1 MTAVRTDNAAAADS
15 AGGYTSTA
23 LWEKIRYHPA
33 RFIFVVYVAFLLA
46 CVVAGILYRDQFGFI
61 DERNIALL
69 LRGMP
74 VLGFITLGVG
84 VLMIAGEYRDQ
95 FGFIDERN
103 IALLL
108 RGMPVLDLSVG
119 GVYVVAPYVAGTLF
133 HQGEWPLGLAFMV
146 GLAAALIVGL
156 MNGLATVKLNIPSF
170 ITTLGMMFLLR
181 GFMRAISGA
190 GASSSVDTKQA
201 SLYPGEFVENLLSG
215 SVGVMQAQFLWFIGF
230 AILAYLMLYRNR
242 FGNHLFAVGGNR
254 EAAISIG
261 INVGGVKIV
270 AFMLCSFGA
279 AISGILSAVT
289 VNVVVP
295 IQAYVGYE
303 MQAIVACVIGG
314 LFLFGGRGTILG
326 IMFGSALIYTL
337 ENALVMMRADGS
349 YHRVF
354 IGAAVIIAVLV
365 NTWMSRTR
373 RLAPPDESSAGA
385 A

>member
-74 VLGFITLGVG
+74 VLGFIALGVG
-84 VLMIAGEYRDQ
+84 VLMIAGE
-95 FGFIDERN
+95 F
-103 IALLL
+103 
-108 RGMPVLDLSVG
+108 DLSVG